1 MNYDDIR
8 FKLNN
13 GFITIHYL
21 EHYTFS
27 FIKIGDNL
35 WSFQALSK
43 RDIDLIKYL
52 IKNNYISIVNQ
63 NNYIFQFKVEPKMMV
78 QLL

>member
-1 MNYDDIR
+1 MTYDDIR

-35 WSFQALSK
+35 WSFQALSRK
-43 RDIDLIKYL
+43 DINLIKYL
-52 IKNNYISIVNQ
+52 IKNNYISIVYKEGYN
-63 NNYIFQFKVEPKMMV
+63 FQFKVEPKMMV